1 MLHIIL
7 HGAQLS
13 TREEMHAYLAKML
26 HLPAYYGN
34 NLDALHDCLTEIG
47 EETELILLNW
57 DAYDHTR
64 RAACVMQDCAEENE
78 KLHIT

>member
-7 HGAQLS
+7 NGAQLS
-13 TREEMHAYLAKML
+13 TREKMHAYLAKML

-57 DAYDHTR
+57 DA
-64 RAACVMQDCAEENE
+64 
-78 KLHIT
+78 

>member
-7 HGAQLS
+7 NGAQLS

-47 EETELILLNW
+47 EETGCL
-57 DAYDHTR
+57 
-64 RAACVMQDCAEENE
+64 
-78 KLHIT
+78 

>member
-7 HGAQLS
+7 NGAQLS

-57 DAYDHTR
+57 DVYEHTR

>member
-7 HGAQLS
+7 NGAQLS

-57 DAYDHTR
+57 DAYDHTKH
-64 RAACVMQDCAEENE
+64 AACVMQDCAAENA
-78 KLHIT
+78 KLHIP

>member
-7 HGAQLS
+7 NGAQLS

-64 RAACVMQDCAEENE
+64 RAAGVMRDCAQENH

>member
-7 HGAQLS
+7 NGAQLS

-47 EETELILLNW
+47 EEKELILLNW